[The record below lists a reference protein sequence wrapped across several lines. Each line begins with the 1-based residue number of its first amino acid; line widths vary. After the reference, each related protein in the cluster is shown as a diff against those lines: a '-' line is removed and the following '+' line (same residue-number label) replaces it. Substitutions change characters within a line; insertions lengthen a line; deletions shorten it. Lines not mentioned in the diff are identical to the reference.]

1 MKSGGKNTK
10 MLDLSILKNKAITIL
25 GGGITGLS
33 CARFLMKHQIPFA
46 LNDSRPN
53 AIDLDSFQTMFPDN
67 QLSLGHW
74 DQKLIKNS
82 DILLVSPGID
92 LATTEIQQAINPK
105 GEVFGDVELFCR
117 LTNIPT
123 IAVTGS
129 NGKSTVVSLLAYLGD
144 QLGYKT
150 QLGGN
155 IGIPVLDTIE
165 QAPDFLILELSSF
178 QLETLTSLQP
188 LSASVLNLCDDH
200 LDRHQTIENYQAIK
214 ANVYKQA
221 DVSVFNRDDQRT
233 FLPETLKHKKTISFG
248 INEPVHGNFGFITQ
262 NNESCLAFGDSKLI
276 AVNKLPLPG
285 MHNALNCLS
294 VLALGYAAGWPLSDM
309 VSALSGFKG
318 LAHRCQPVDSH
329 DNIQWINDS
338 KATNIGATI
347 AAINGFSQ
355 QKLATSRIYLIAGG
369 EGKGAD
375 FSELL
380 PYIEAHIEHVFTFGK
395 DGDKILALTDK
406 ASAVSDLSKAV
417 SAAKQQAVAGDI
429 VLLSPA
435 CASIDMFK
443 NYMERGLAFEKAVS
457 EVQPC

>member
-1 MKSGGKNTK
+1 
-10 MLDLSILKNKAITIL
+10 MLDLSILKNKAITVL

-46 LNDSRPN
+46 LNDSRSN
-53 AIDLDSFQTMFPDN
+53 AIDHDSFQTMFPQS
-67 QLSLGHW
+67 QLSLGQW
-74 DQKLIKNS
+74 DEKLITSS

-92 LATTEIQQAINPK
+92 LATPEIQQAINPK

-129 NGKSTVVSLLAYLGD
+129 NGKSTVVSLLAYLGKK
-144 QLGYKT
+144 LGYKT

-155 IGIPVLDTIE
+155 IGIPVLDTLE
-165 QAPDFLILELSSF
+165 QTPEFLILELSSF

-200 LDRHQTIENYQAIK
+200 LDRHQTIDNYQAIK
-214 ANVYKQA
+214 ANIYNQA
-221 DVSVFNRDDQRT
+221 DVAVFNREDQRT
-233 FLPETLKHKKTISFG
+233 FLPAKLSNKKTISFG
-248 INEPVHGNFGFITQ
+248 TNEPGNGHFGFITQ
-262 NNESCLAFGDSKLI
+262 NNQQYLAFGNTKLI
-276 AVNKLPLPG
+276 NVNKLPLAG

-294 VLALGYAAGWPLSDM
+294 ALALGHAAGWPLSDM
-309 VSALSGFKG
+309 VNALSGFTG
-318 LAHRCQPVDSH
+318 LAHRCQLVNSD

-355 QKLATSRIYLIAGG
+355 QKLASSNIYLIAGG
-369 EGKGAD
+369 DGKGAD
-375 FSELL
+375 FSELA
-380 PYIEAHIEHVFTFGK
+380 PYIEKHIEHVFTFGK
-395 DGDKILALTDK
+395 DGDKILALTNK
-406 ASAVSDLSKAV
+406 ASAANNLINAV
-417 SAAKQQAVAGDI
+417 LAAKEQAVAGDI

-457 EVQPC
+457 EVQLC